1 MVTMET
7 EFVSSESI
15 TLERPSK
22 EFLQAVSKLLETNAT
37 DLLTELDTFPSNRK
51 PNNPDTQWSS
61 NGPSGFLFDSID

>member
-7 EFVSSESI
+7 EYTASESI

-37 DLLTELDTFPSNRK
+37 DLLTELGYVPIESKTEQPGYAMV
-51 PNNPDTQWSS
+51 Q
-61 NGPSGFLFDSID
+61 